1 MLTPLTVA
9 ASVLVPNQGWLI
21 FGGFGSSLLTT
32 QKLQATS
39 GSWTAGPDLYNN
51 ENDYEH
57 CGVQVHKPLLNIQSY
72 LTKRP
77 PVNNGHLSTTASLSR
92 QRPV

>member
-51 ENDYEH
+51 END
-57 CGVQVHKPLLNIQSY
+57 
-72 LTKRP
+72 
-77 PVNNGHLSTTASLSR
+77 
-92 QRPV
+92 

>member
-9 ASVLVPNQGWLI
+9 ASVLVPNQGWMI

-57 CGVQVHKPLLNIQSY
+57 CGVQVHKPLLNI
-72 LTKRP
+72 L
-77 PVNNGHLSTTASLSR
+77 HLNKLLIILSAHVDIW
-92 QRPV
+92 PGFSIAKDM